1 MNKKENLT
9 YEEAMKRL
17 EALAQ
22 QMENGDI
29 AIDILAEKLKEA
41 QDLLKFCRDK
51 LTKADDEVKKLLAE
65 Q

>member
-29 AIDILAEKLKEA
+29 AIDVLAEKLKEA